1 MKIVVSPEIFG
12 LQRVGGIS
20 KYFAEL
26 HLALRETRVDAHV
39 FAGLHI
45 NSYLQP
51 QASIYGKPSRVARVR
66 RLRRR
71 FNEWTF
77 RMWCARQGDGLVV
90 HRSYYSASIRPRC
103 HRLVTT
109 IHDLIPE
116 MFPDRARGVSEASTQ
131 KRQSCERADAICV
144 NSETTGR
151 DLERMWGIS
160 KDRIWVTPLGVRPV
174 APSGKSWRLQVG
186 EYLLQVGPRQGYK
199 NGLALF
205 DAYAASG
212 LPRRVRL
219 LCFGGGGFTAE
230 ERTTLDRLGI
240 ADQVQHHTG
249 PDSDLAA
256 CYRQAVGFV
265 CPSKYEG
272 FGLPVLEAMAHG
284 CPVACSRAGA
294 LPEVAGDCAR
304 YFDPD
309 SIESMAEALLEMAE
323 GRAAFGARLADAQTR
338 AQTFTWARTAEQ
350 TLQAYQ
356 GVRS

>member
-1 MKIVVSPEIFG
+1 VKIVVSPEIFG

-26 HLALRETRVDAHV
+26 HLALREARVDAHV

-51 QASIYGKPSRVARVR
+51 QASIHGKPSRAARVR

-77 RMWCARQGDGLVV
+77 RVWCARQRDDLVV
-90 HRSYYSASIRPRC
+90 HRSFYGAPIRPRC

-109 IHDLIPE
+109 IHDFIPE
-116 MFPDRARGVSEASTQ
+116 MFLDRASGVSEASTQ
-131 KRQSCERADAICV
+131 KRQSCEQADAICV

-249 PDSDLAA
+249 SDSDLAA
-256 CYRQAVGFV
+256 CYRQALGFV

-294 LPEVAGDCAR
+294 LPEVAGECAR
-304 YFDPD
+304 YFDPEN
-309 SIESMAEALLEMAE
+309 IESIAEALRELAE
-323 GRAAFGARLADAQTR
+323 GPEAFRDCRAAAVDRSR
-338 AQTFTWARTAEQ
+338 TFAWHRTAER
-350 TLQAYQ
+350 TLQAYR
-356 GVRS
+356 GVRT